1 MSNVK
6 LENCEKDPECKSIVK
21 RVPWLSLST
30 LSASDPNTIEVL
42 KLLERLNDNY
52 SDVIDQRTLSLVKL
66 YIKTLRK
73 KLDIKPVIPVKQV
86 VSVPI
91 IPIKQVVSTPVSNV
105 EPVVSMPLRNLE
117 PVIQVKPVI
126 SGPVIPVK
134 QVVSCPTGE
143 ELCKVRN
150 CGINL
155 HSSSCELD
163 QPFGEDGCIFKDG
176 KCVIKSDISMKEYKD
191 GIISSIV
198 SDIDKISNKD
208 LLSLLQIPVDM
219 DEYSFLMYNDD
230 ILEQRLNYSLIS
242 ELIIRIEQ
250 NKIQDK
256 DIKFTLIY
264 LKFLEN
270 QLHLKLDDS
279 KKFRFKPIDESTIFK
294 ENAGTSKPPL
304 VLSSRPTALSSKP
317 PLVLSSR
324 SSELLSRPNTLSSR
338 SSELSYRYSELSS
351 RSSELSSRHEASL
364 SSLSRQQVPSPSK
377 HTHPPQSSLTPNLK
391 HAGWSAMS
399 CYANS
404 MLFALLNQKNNPLIT
419 EIRESPV
426 KKNIVMERGGKS
438 ECSNE
443 RLKELIIEYYNMI
456 HSESSRADF
465 PIREIRNFLQNCT
478 YETIIRGKGDHYGN
492 KFWTQQQLDTN
503 EFLRILLNHFDLKRH
518 DKPFKLV
525 ELNIYSNPLDPA
537 DEQSF
542 VRRRINPDV
551 EIPMYDWN
559 IMSSNRLTIENNGN
573 NFTII
578 GPNEDLDQAN
588 WARIENSDGTDS
600 YYQSIRSNRLY
611 ENPNMLIITLN
622 RTLFISLEESVKL
635 DTRVHIDFQIN
646 RLLLISIVVHQG
658 SSLKGGHYICYFRIG
673 NNWFENNDMAAILK
687 PVDIMSQT
695 IRNEIETNCTTLV
708 YYPA

>member
-21 RVPWLSLST
+21 RVPWLSLPT

-42 KLLERLNDNY
+42 KLLERLNDKY

-86 VSVPI
+86 ISD
-91 IPIKQVVSTPVSNV
+91 PVGKA
-105 EPVVSMPLRNLE
+105 EPVTSGHVSK
-117 PVIQVKPVI
+117 VKPDT
-126 SGPVIPVK
+126 SGHVSKVKPVIPVK
-134 QVVSCPTGE
+134 PVTKCPSEDKSCSLP
-143 ELCKVRN
+143 K

-155 HSSSCELD
+155 YSTSCELD
-163 QPFGEDGCIFKDG
+163 QPFGDDGCIFKDG
-176 KCVIKSDISMKEYKD
+176 KCVVKSDIRMKEYKD
-191 GIISSIV
+191 SIISSIV

-208 LLSLLQIPVDM
+208 LLALLQIPVNM
-219 DEYSFLMYNDD
+219 DEYYFLIYNDD
-230 ILEQRLNYSLIS
+230 RLEQRLNYSLIS

-250 NKIQDK
+250 NKIPDK

-270 QLHLKLDDS
+270 QLHLKLDNS

-294 ENAGTSKPPL
+294 ENAGTTKPI
-304 VLSSRPTALSSKP
+304 VLSSK
-317 PLVLSSR
+317 
-324 SSELLSRPNTLSSR
+324 
-338 SSELSYRYSELSS
+338 
-351 RSSELSSRHEASL
+351 
-364 SSLSRQQVPSPSK
+364 
-377 HTHPPQSSLTPNLK
+377 QSSLTSTQTVSSSTPIVLSSKHSSLTSALSSGQEALSSQSSLAPNLR
-391 HAGWSAMS
+391 HARWSANS
-399 CYANS
+399 CYSNS

-426 KKNIVMERGGKS
+426 KKNIVMELGGKG

-456 HSESSRADF
+456 HGESSRADF

-492 KFWTQQQLDTN
+492 KFWTQDQLDTN
-503 EFLRILLNHFDLKRH
+503 EFLRILLNHFDLKSH
-518 DKPFKLV
+518 HKPFKLV
-525 ELNIYSNPLDPA
+525 ELNIYSNPVNPV
-537 DEQSF
+537 DEQQF

-559 IMSSNRLTIENNGN
+559 IMSSNRLNIENNGN

-578 GPNEDLDQAN
+578 GPKEDLDQAN
-588 WARIENSDGTDS
+588 WARIENSVGKES
-600 YYQSIRSNRLY
+600 YYQSIRSDRLF

-622 RTLFISLEESVKL
+622 RTFFISLEESVKL
-635 DTRVHIDFQIN
+635 DRRVYIDFQIN
-646 RLLLISIVVHQG
+646 RFLLTSIVVHQG
-658 SSLKGGHYICYFRIG
+658 PTLKSGHYICYFRIG
-673 NNWFENNDMAAILK
+673 NNWFENNDMATILK
-687 PVDIMSQT
+687 PVDIMSPK
-695 IRNEIETNCTTLV
+695 IRNEIETNCTTLI

>member
-1 MSNVK
+1 
-6 LENCEKDPECKSIVK
+6 
-21 RVPWLSLST
+21 
-30 LSASDPNTIEVL
+30 
-42 KLLERLNDNY
+42 
-52 SDVIDQRTLSLVKL
+52 
-66 YIKTLRK
+66 
-73 KLDIKPVIPVKQV
+73 
-86 VSVPI
+86 
-91 IPIKQVVSTPVSNV
+91 
-105 EPVVSMPLRNLE
+105 MPLRNLE

-126 SGPVIPVK
+126 SVHVSKVEPVI
-134 QVVSCPTGE
+134 SCPTGE

-294 ENAGTSKPPL
+294 DKDTTSKPSLVLSSKPL
-304 VLSSRPTALSSKP
+304 VLSSRPTALSSRP
-317 PLVLSSR
+317 
-324 SSELLSRPNTLSSR
+324 SELSSR
-338 SSELSYRYSELSS
+338 SSELSSRPTELSSRPSELSS
-351 RSSELSSRHEASL
+351 RSSELSSRHGASL

-377 HTHPPQSSLTPNLK
+377 HTHQPQSSLTPNLK

-404 MLFALLNQKNNPLIT
+404 MLFALLNQKNNPLII

-525 ELNIYSNPLDPA
+525 ELNIYSNPVNPA
-537 DEQSF
+537 DEQQF

-646 RLLLISIVVHQG
+646 RLLLTSIVVHQG
-658 SSLKGGHYICYFRIG
+658 KTLKSGHYICYFRVGI
-673 NNWFENNDMAAILK
+673 NWFENNDQDAILK
-687 PVDIMSQT
+687 PVDIMSPK

>member
-21 RVPWLSLST
+21 RVPWLSLPT

-42 KLLERLNDNY
+42 KLLERLNDKY
-52 SDVIDQRTLSLVKL
+52 SDKIDQRTLSLVKL

-86 VSVPI
+86 ISD
-91 IPIKQVVSTPVSNV
+91 PVGKA
-105 EPVVSMPLRNLE
+105 E
-117 PVIQVKPVI
+117 PVI

-134 QVVSCPTGE
+134 QVINDHVRKEEPAMRCPPEDQSCSLP
-143 ELCKVRN
+143 K

-155 HSSSCELD
+155 YSTSCELD
-163 QPFGEDGCIFKDG
+163 QPFGDEGCIFKDG
-176 KCVIKSDISMKEYKD
+176 KCVVKSDIRMKEYKD
-191 GIISSIV
+191 SIISSIV

-208 LLSLLQIPVDM
+208 LLALLQIPVDM
-219 DEYSFLMYNDD
+219 DEYYFLMYNDD
-230 ILEQRLNYSLIS
+230 RLEQRLNYSLIS

-250 NKIQDK
+250 NKIPDK

-294 ENAGTSKPPL
+294 ENAGTTKPLVLSSKQSSLTSTPTVSSSSTPL
-304 VLSSRPTALSSKP
+304 VLSSRATVSSSSTPLVLPSSKP
-317 PLVLSSR
+317 LVSSSSSR
-324 SSELLSRPNTLSSR
+324 SSSSSSTPTVSSLSSR
-338 SSELSYRYSELSS
+338 QEAVSSQP
-351 RSSELSSRHEASL
+351 SL
-364 SSLSRQQVPSPSK
+364 A
-377 HTHPPQSSLTPNLK
+377 PNLR
-391 HAGWSAMS
+391 HARWSANS
-399 CYANS
+399 CYSNS

-426 KKNIVMERGGKS
+426 KKNIVMELGGKG

-456 HSESSRADF
+456 HGESSRVDF

-492 KFWTQQQLDTN
+492 KFWTQDQLDTN
-503 EFLRILLNHFDLKRH
+503 EFLRILLNHFDLKSH
-518 DKPFKLV
+518 HKPFKLV
-525 ELNIYSNPLDPA
+525 ELNIYSNPVNPV
-537 DEQSF
+537 DEQQF

-559 IMSSNRLTIENNGN
+559 IMSSNRLNIENNGN

-578 GPNEDLDQAN
+578 GPNEDLDQSN
-588 WARIENSDGTDS
+588 WARIENSAGTDT
-600 YYQSIRSNRLY
+600 YYKSIRSNRLY

-622 RTLFISLEESVKL
+622 RTFFFISLEESVKL
-635 DTRVHIDFQIN
+635 DRRVHIDFQIN
-646 RLLLISIVVHQG
+646 RFLLTSIVVHQG
-658 SSLKGGHYICYFRIG
+658 PTLKSGHYICYFRIG
-673 NNWFENNDMAAILK
+673 NNWFENNDIAAILK

>member
-6 LENCEKDPECKSIVK
+6 LGNCEKDPECKSIVK
-21 RVPWLSLST
+21 KVPWLSLST

-86 VSVPI
+86 ISVPI
-91 IPIKQVVSTPVSNV
+91 IPV
-105 EPVVSMPLRNLE
+105 EPVVSSPVSKVEPVVSSPVSKVE
-117 PVIQVKPVI
+117 PVIQVKPSI
-126 SGPVIPVK
+126 N
-134 QVVSCPTGE
+134 CPPE
-143 ELCKVRN
+143 DRLCSLPK

-155 HSSSCELD
+155 YSTSCELD
-163 QPFGEDGCIFKDG
+163 QPFGDDGCIFKDG
-176 KCVIKSDISMKEYKD
+176 KCVIKSDIRMKEYKD
-191 GIISSIV
+191 SIISSIV

-208 LLSLLQIPVDM
+208 LLSLLQIPVNM
-219 DEYSFLMYNDD
+219 DEYYFLMYNDD
-230 ILEQRLNYSLIS
+230 RLEQRLNYSLIS

-294 ENAGTSKPPL
+294 ENADTTKPL
-304 VLSSRPTALSSKP
+304 VVSSKP
-317 PLVLSSR
+317 PLVLSSKPLVLP
-324 SSELLSRPNTLSSR
+324 SKKEGLAEPF
-338 SSELSYRYSELSS
+338 
-351 RSSELSSRHEASL
+351 
-364 SSLSRQQVPSPSK
+364 RQQVPSPSK
-377 HTHPPQSSLTPNLK
+377 HTHQSQPSFAPNLK
-391 HAGWSAMS
+391 HARWSANS

-404 MLFALLNQKNNPLIT
+404 ILFALLNQKNNPLIT

-443 RLKELIIEYYNMI
+443 HLKELIIEYYNMI
-456 HSESSRADF
+456 HGESSRADF

-478 YETIIRGKGDHYGN
+478 YETIIRDKGDHYGN

-503 EFLRILLNHFDLKRH
+503 EFLRILLNHFDLKSH
-518 DKPFKLV
+518 HKPFKLV
-525 ELNIYSNPLDPA
+525 ELNIYSNPVNPA
-537 DEQSF
+537 DEQQF

-559 IMSSNRLTIENNGN
+559 IMSSARLNIENNGN

-578 GPNEDLDQAN
+578 GPNEDLDQDN
-588 WARIENSDGTDS
+588 WARIENSVGKES
-600 YYQSIRSNRLY
+600 YYKSIRSDRLF
-611 ENPNMLIITLN
+611 ENPNMLIITIN
-622 RTLFISLEESVKL
+622 RTLFISLEDSVKL

-646 RLLLISIVVHQG
+646 RFLLTSIVVHQG